1 MSKVDTS
8 GTWTG
13 ISVNPPSLEGL
24 TSDNVKWGQPAGGAG
39 KSGYLFA
46 GGTVDVLLDGT
57 EFTLGT
63 ITHQNYPITGM
74 PQNQFDVDLSV
85 RVLFEDLVPHD
96 FSFRFQHNETPNVGP
111 SPEDIVDLPT
121 RVSPETV
128 TIDGTEYAVVITGF
142 KQNGQIVTRFISPE
156 NGANSAEL
164 VAVLSRT
171 GKPDVHITTV
181 QFKGQVK
188 RTQADEFVE
197 VVNRGTAPAD
207 ISGWVLGA
215 DDAGQNFTFPAGT
228 TLLPGQRI
236 RIYTNEVHPE
246 WGGFS
251 YGSGRPIW
259 NDKGDAAKLRNTDGD
274 IASEYRY
281 GSAAATP

>member
-8 GTWTG
+8 GTWTA
-13 ISVNPPSLEGL
+13 ISINPPNLEGL
-24 TSDNVKWGQPAGGAG
+24 ASDNVKWGVPAGGG

-63 ITHQNYPITGM
+63 FTHQNFPIQGM
-74 PQNQFDVDLSV
+74 PQNQFEVDLAA
-85 RVLFEDLVPHD
+85 RVVFEDQVPHD

-111 SPEDIVDLPT
+111 NPEDIVDLPT

-128 TIDGTEYAVVITGF
+128 TIDNTEYAVVITGF
-142 KQNGQIVTRFISPE
+142 KQGGQIVTRFISPE
-156 NGANSAEL
+156 NAANSADL
-164 VAVLSRT
+164 VAVLART
-171 GKPDVHITTV
+171 GQPDVHITTV
-181 QFKGQVK
+181 RFKGEVK
-188 RTQADEFVE
+188 RTQSDEYVE

-207 ISGWVLGA
+207 VSGWVLGA

-228 TLLPGQRI
+228 VLLPGQRI
-236 RIYTNEVHPE
+236 RIHTNQVHAE
-246 WGGFS
+246 WGGYT

-259 NDKGDAAKLRNTDGD
+259 NDQGDAAKLRDTSGNLV
-274 IASEYRY
+274 SEYAY
-281 GSAAATP
+281 GSAAGTP